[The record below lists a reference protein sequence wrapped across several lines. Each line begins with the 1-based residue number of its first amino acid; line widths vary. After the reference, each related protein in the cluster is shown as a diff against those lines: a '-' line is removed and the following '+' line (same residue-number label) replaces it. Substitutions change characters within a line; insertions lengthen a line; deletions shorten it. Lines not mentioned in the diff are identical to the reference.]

1 MENRDFFT
9 RVFAF
14 LGAIRNFYQMS
25 QLHIMLA
32 VITRLSILSTKGYI
46 L

>member
-1 MENRDFFT
+1 MENSDFFT

-25 QLHIMLA
+25 QLQ
-32 VITRLSILSTKGYI
+32 KC
-46 L
+46 